1 MSLIAQNLTT
11 MINSEDRGPLQSKRK
26 AITTLLPYAIRRER
40 DGQPDMLD
48 IFLRAARASN
58 EWAFTWH
65 QFRGY
70 ADGLLREAS
79 PRAVVLVLPFISWD
93 WLTYQE
99 DWIQRWAWAV
109 SAAPDTERVAQ
120 SVVDTLLQI
129 ASKEKLLPYIPVN
142 IWSWLTKQPRLPAIC
157 LGRNV
162 GTSAHVVKAV
172 RALKDIEILKSYF
185 LLVWSEWNHF
195 SPDGSNGLDR
205 PPPPVS
211 PPTQLPVYVY
221 PVHVAHGALSHDTSA
236 SSDSIP
242 DHPPSHIL
250 DSPSSRHSSSISNR
264 NPTSRTL
271 NSLNSVSVRPRP
283 PNNTQSHHSTHI
295 ANSVLSRRM
304 SISSNSTPSSPP
316 VHIIPIDTPIRYS
329 LPIPIGNPILQS
341 PILQPPILDLP
352 SIPIS
357 IPTRRSSNSSNNTLN
372 HHMPN
377 GSNSVSNH
385 HPPPPDSAPGC
396 HSTYVADS
404 MSSRHTSI
412 SSNGTPGPPLHPIS
426 IQIPQPF
433 MQPPLVDQPPPASQP
448 SNVVTPSTPS
458 VRMLNIQDGTCIQIV
473 PTCVQPGLAPSFQD
487 SKWIDQALMPSPPI
501 GPPRMQ
507 IYYAVQS
514 CPVAPSNRM
523 LNIQNSRSDLR
534 PPHTPNNMPSSYFS
548 GGFYEM
554 QISIQEDFGGA
565 GMEHH
570 RADLLKRLDHVIRRL
585 DRGLEYF
592 KQHDPAFNEAYL
604 QRTKHQ
610 YQYLREILLEI
621 DIGSD

>member
-1 MSLIAQNLTT
+1 
-11 MINSEDRGPLQSKRK
+11 
-26 AITTLLPYAIRRER
+26 
-40 DGQPDMLD
+40 MLD
-48 IFLRAARASN
+48 IFLRAARASK

-70 ADGLLREAS
+70 ADDLLREAS

-129 ASKEKLLPYIPVN
+129 ASKEKLLPHIPVN
-142 IWSWLTKQPRLPAIC
+142 IWSWLTKRPRLPAVC

-221 PVHVAHGALSHDTSA
+221 PVHVAHSALSYDTSA

-250 DSPSSRHSSSISNR
+250 GSPSSRHSSSISNR
-264 NPTSRTL
+264 NPTGRTL
-271 NSLNSVSVRPRP
+271 NSPNSVSVRPRP
-283 PNNTQSHHSTHI
+283 PNNTQSHHSTHV
-295 ANSVLSRRM
+295 ANSVSSRRM

-329 LPIPIGNPILQS
+329 PPIPIGNPILRS

-352 SIPIS
+352 SIPVS
-357 IPTRRSSNSSNNTLN
+357 IPTRHSSSSSNNTLN
-372 HHMPN
+372 HHTLN
-377 GSNSVSNH
+377 GSNNVSDH
-385 HPPPPDSAPGC
+385 HPLPPDSAP
-396 HSTYVADS
+396 
-404 MSSRHTSI
+404 SRRTSI
-412 SSNGTPGPPLHPIS
+412 SSNSTPGPPLHPIS

-433 MQPPLVDQPPPASQP
+433 MQPPLVDQPPPARPP

-458 VRMLNIQDGTCIQIV
+458 VRMLNIRDGTRIPQPTMLPPSEIV
-473 PTCVQPGLAPSFQD
+473 PACVVQPGLAPFFQD
-487 SKWIDQALMPSPPI
+487 SKWIDQALMQPPPI
-501 GPPRMQ
+501 GPPQMQ
-507 IYYAVQS
+507 LVYLVQS
-514 CPVAPSNRM
+514 SPAAPSNRM
-523 LNIQNSRSDLR
+523 LNIQDSRSDLR
-534 PPHTPNNMPSSYFS
+534 PPHIPNNMPSSHLS

-554 QISIQEDFGGA
+554 QVSVQEDFGGV

-610 YQYLREILLEI
+610 YRYLREILLEI

>member
-1 MSLIAQNLTT
+1 
-11 MINSEDRGPLQSKRK
+11 
-26 AITTLLPYAIRRER
+26 
-40 DGQPDMLD
+40 MLD
-48 IFLRAARASN
+48 IFLRAARASK

-70 ADGLLREAS
+70 ADDLLREAS

-129 ASKEKLLPYIPVN
+129 ASKEKLLPHIPAN
-142 IWSWLTKQPRLPAIC
+142 IWSWLTKRPRLPAIC

-162 GTSAHVVKAV
+162 GTCTHVVKAV

-185 LLVWSEWNHF
+185 LLIWSEWNHF

-221 PVHVAHGALSHDTSA
+221 PVHVAHSALSHDTSA

-250 DSPSSRHSSSISNR
+250 DTPSSRHSSSISNR
-264 NPTSRTL
+264 NPRGRMP
-271 NSLNSVSVRPRP
+271 NSPNSVSVRPRP
-283 PNNTQSHHSTHI
+283 PDNTLSHHSTHV
-295 ANSVLSRRM
+295 ADSVLSRRM
-304 SISSNSTPSSPP
+304 SISSNSTPS
-316 VHIIPIDTPIRYS
+316 
-329 LPIPIGNPILQS
+329 
-341 PILQPPILDLP
+341 
-352 SIPIS
+352 
-357 IPTRRSSNSSNNTLN
+357 
-372 HHMPN
+372 
-377 GSNSVSNH
+377 
-385 HPPPPDSAPGC
+385 
-396 HSTYVADS
+396 
-404 MSSRHTSI
+404 
-412 SSNGTPGPPLHPIS
+412 PPLHPIS

-433 MQPPLVDQPPPASQP
+433 MQPPPVDQPPPASPP
-448 SNVVTPSTPS
+448 SNVVMPSTSS
-458 VRMLNIQDGTCIQIV
+458 VRMLNVQDGTRIQIA
-473 PTCVQPGLAPSFQD
+473 PTCVVQPGLAPSFQD

-501 GPPRMQ
+501 GPPPVQ

-514 CPVAPSNRM
+514 SPAAPSNRM

-534 PPHTPNNMPSSYFS
+534 PPHTPNNMPSSHLS

-554 QISIQEDFGGA
+554 QISIQEDFGGV

-592 KQHDPAFNEAYL
+592 KQYDPEFNEVYL

-610 YQYLREILLEI
+610 YQYLREILLEMNM
-621 DIGSD
+621 GSD